1 MRRTAGIN
9 THNPRLSLRRRLGP
23 LLKEERRLRREE
35 RRLDKK
41 VTSIWK
47 ELTSLNGKE
56 FQAFY
61 LWLDAK
67 YPKHSENLVKEEEEA
82 LRRRAK
88 EATRK
93 AREKMGEW
101 NETVKKADDVGLA
114 KINAEK
120 RIREAEDSFWKS
132 LY

>member
-1 MRRTAGIN
+1 MIK

-23 LLKEERRLRREE
+23 LIKEERRLRREE

-47 ELTSLNGKE
+47 ELTYLNGKE
-56 FQAFY
+56 FEAFH

-67 YPKHSENLVKEEEEA
+67 YPKHPKNLVKEEEEEEA

-101 NETVKKADDVGLA
+101 NETVKKADNVGLA
-114 KINAEK
+114 KRGSERQRTAFGSPFTDT
-120 RIREAEDSFWKS
+120 AD
-132 LY
+132 L

>member
-67 YPKHSENLVKEEEEA
+67 YPKHPENLVKEEEEA